1 MIMVEHQA
9 KKRLAASIMAVV
21 GVFVVISFAILTI
34 LSVKKTKAVIT
45 ENITGDIVKMTE
57 SYSESFSNWINTG
70 LVALDMYTNSDVVY
84 NGESTEE
91 IGAWIVS
98 TTKRRFENFDYVLY
112 IDPNGNSYYDSGKR
126 GNHSDREYFQKI
138 KSGQVTFSIENPT
151 VAKATGK
158 ISVMIAKGAYDA
170 NKRFRGVFV
179 GIYSLQ
185 YLQDI
190 VSEFKLGKDGYSF
203 LLDGN
208 GTVIGHKNKD
218 FVTKVNFLTGEK
230 IDPSLQQVAKSMVN
244 GAIADGYG
252 YKGTSEEVFISYA
265 PVKNTPWSL
274 AICDPT
280 REIQKTANDLA
291 FFLSFGNIAIAV
303 AILIILFVIVT
314 GALKPLNLVVDIIE
328 GIATGNADLTQRI
341 QIKDNNE
348 IGAVTQGFNM
358 FIKKI
363 YDIIIKIKESK
374 NNLNSIDSDLAAAI
388 EDTES
393 SITEILANIDSVK
406 THITKQNASVQGTA
420 GAITQI
426 TSNIQSLERMIENQA
441 SGVTQA
447 SAAIEQMIGNI
458 GSVNQSVEKMASS
471 FDILQENASA
481 GAQKQA
487 IVNERIEQIESQS
500 AMLQEANA
508 AIAAIAEQTNLLAM
522 NAAIEAAHAGD
533 AGKGFSVVADEIR
546 KLSETSSTQSRTI
559 GDQLTKIKESI
570 GEVVESSAESSNAF
584 TAVSSNIESTD
595 ELVRQIRAAMQEQQ
609 EGSKQVLEA
618 LQMMSNTTSEVRDA
632 AGEMANGSQS
642 ILHEVTTLKDY
653 TDEMETSMV
662 EMDAGATKINETG
675 SALHDISSQM
685 RSAIFMIGSE
695 IDQFKV

>member
-1 MIMVEHQA
+1 MVEHQA
-9 KKRLAASIMAVV
+9 KKKLAASIMAVV
-21 GVFVVISFAILTI
+21 GVFVVISFTILTI

-179 GIYSLQ
+179 GIHSLQ

-274 AICDPT
+274 AICDST
-280 REIQKTANDLA
+280 REIKQTANDLA

-447 SAAIEQMIGNI
+447 SAAIEEMIGNI

-653 TDEMETSMV
+653 TDEMEVSMV